1 MKRILKITAAAL
13 VLASGVAIA
22 ADGPIEARKIL
33 MQANGA
39 AAGLAGGMMKG
50 DIEYNPTLGK
60 ASIATLRAVAHTHA
74 DYVSA
79 ESLTGD
85 TTASPKIAEDADG
98 WNNAVA
104 KYIADA
110 DAAGKASGKDG
121 PADLDAF
128 NETFIENLAI
138 YGLRRTMT
146 IDHRDELKA
155 IATIGREKDYTVR
168 DIVEAFVLSD
178 LFQKR

>member
-13 VLASGVAIA
+13 LLATGVAFA
-22 ADGPIEARKIL
+22 ADDPIAVRKAL

-50 DIEYNPTLGK
+50 EIEYNPVLGRS
-60 ASIATLRAVAHTHA
+60 AIATLRAVAHAHG
-74 DYVSA
+74 DLYP
-79 ESLTGD
+79 EGSLTGD

-98 WNNAVA
+98 WNKAIA
-104 KYIADA
+104 KYIADT

-128 NETFIENLAI
+128 
-138 YGLRRTMT
+138 
-146 IDHRDELKA
+146 KA
-155 IATIGREKDYTVR
+155 AAGPVMGNCKACH
-168 DIVEAFVLSD
+168 EAFRVKK
-178 LFQKR
+178 Q